1 MSATNGASPEL
12 VASLALRRAYGGAV
26 AKSGDH
32 YLDRGSLTP
41 SHLAG
46 AFDEFIAVGLLALG
60 DPDPYQLRWVTVL
73 MPDTFGM
80 RSCVEQLMRSTTQ
93 QASLRVSDSQF
104 PEESAGSRLSYPVQL
119 AGLGGQPDPPRVDGE
134 SSGERPRPLTGP
146 VVVNSPDVAARA
158 LGEHFLANADRGDN
172 AANDELVAE
181 LLRWIR
187 AQQAPNDSDH

>member
-32 YLDRGSLTP
+32 YLERGSLTP

-46 AFDEFIAVGLLALG
+46 AFDELIAGGLLALG
-60 DPDPYQLRWVTVL
+60 DPDPHQLRRVTVT
-73 MPDTFGM
+73 DTGHV
-80 RSCVEQLMRSTTQ
+80 RYAQLRSTTP

-104 PEESAGSRLSYPVQL
+104 PEESAGRRSSYPVQL
-119 AGLGGQPDPPRVDGE
+119 AGVGGQPDPRRADGE
-134 SSGERPRPLTGP
+134 SSGERPLPLTGP
-146 VVVNSPDVAARA
+146 VVVDSPDAAARA
-158 LGEHFLANADRGDN
+158 LGQHFLANADRGDN
-172 AANDELVAE
+172 AANDDLVAE

-187 AQQAPNDSDH
+187 AQQAASDGDH

>member
-46 AFDEFIAVGLLALG
+46 AFDEFIAGGLLALG
-60 DPDPYQLRWVTVL
+60 DLDPHQLRWVTVT
-73 MPDTFGM
+73 DAGHV
-80 RSCVEQLMRSTTQ
+80 RYAQLRSTTQ

-119 AGLGGQPDPPRVDGE
+119 AGLGGQPDPRRVDGE

-146 VVVNSPDVAARA
+146 VVVDSPDVAARA

-187 AQQAPNDSDH
+187 AQQAPSDGDH

>member
-60 DPDPYQLRWVTVL
+60 DPDPYQLRWVTVTDAGHVRYAQL
-73 MPDTFGM
+73 
-80 RSCVEQLMRSTTQ
+80 RSYLELTRCC
-93 QASLRVSDSQF
+93 
-104 PEESAGSRLSYPVQL
+104 SAC
-119 AGLGGQPDPPRVDGE
+119 
-134 SSGERPRPLTGP
+134 
-146 VVVNSPDVAARA
+146 
-158 LGEHFLANADRGDN
+158 
-172 AANDELVAE
+172 
-181 LLRWIR
+181 
-187 AQQAPNDSDH
+187 